1 MHGSEIYQQVYT
13 VDRIMKE
20 LRGKNKTLLN
30 LFIAKFLVL
39 MQIHLKCCNTIFISQ
54 KWCRLIQLLELL
66 DHRIMDHGSEMW
78 YDSKE

>member
-20 LRGKNKTLLN
+20 LRGKNKALLN

-39 MQIHLKCCNTIFISQ
+39 MQIHLKCCIYIPKMVSIDTVARIAG
-54 KWCRLIQLLELL
+54 LLTDIE
-66 DHRIMDHGSEMW
+66 
-78 YDSKE
+78 